1 MEKKHRPD
9 PILFG
14 ICCALVAVGILVLA
28 SVSAS
33 FSLQRFGTTY
43 YFLVHQVLYGLLPGL
58 FFGSIA
64 FFASLALLKRF
75 SLPLLILG
83 VILVGLVF
91 VPGLGVKSG
100 EALRW
105 VSVGFFSFQPSE
117 LLKPAFI
124 VYLAAWLAN
133 RVSKKEKSATFLS
146 FIAILGAISL
156 FLIAQPAVSTL
167 GIIGITGLTMYFFA
181 GTPVWHT
188 ILLVLSGFGGFFL
201 LVKIA
206 AYSKLSYI
214 LNRITVFLDPS
225 LDPLGKGYQIQQ
237 ALIGIGSGGITG
249 VGLGLSFQKFGS
261 LPEPIG
267 DSIFAIFAEEIGL
280 LGAAFLIVLFLAF
293 AWRSFI
299 IAHRVQDP
307 FAKNT
312 AIGIACWITVQ
323 AFINM
328 GAMIGMLPLTGVPLP
343 FISYGGSALMAELIG
358 IGILLNI
365 SKSLTKA

>member
-9 PILFG
+9 PVLFG
-14 ICCALVAVGILVLA
+14 ICVALVAVGILVLA

-33 FSLQRFGTTY
+33 FSLQRFGTTF
-43 YFLVHQVLYGLLPGL
+43 YFFVHQVLYGLLPGL
-58 FFGSIA
+58 LVGSAA
-64 FFASLALLKRF
+64 FFVPLSLLKRL
-75 SLPLLILG
+75 SLPILFLA
-83 VILVGLVF
+83 VVLVGLVF
-91 VPGLGVKSG
+91 IPGLGVRSG

-105 VSVGFFSFQPSE
+105 VSILGFSFQPSE

-124 VYLAAWLAN
+124 VYLAAWLAS
-133 RVSKKEKSATFLS
+133 RISQKEKNAAFLP
-146 FIAILGAISL
+146 FAAILGAISV
-156 FLIAQPAVSTL
+156 FLVAQPAISTL
-167 GIIGITGLTMYFFA
+167 GIIGITGLAMYFFA

-188 ILLVLSGFGGFFL
+188 MVLVLTGLGGLFL
-201 LVKIA
+201 LI
-206 AYSKLSYI
+206 KLAPYR
-214 LNRITVFLDPS
+214 LNRLAVFLDPA

-280 LGAAFLIVLFLAF
+280 IGAVFLIFLFLAF
-293 AWRSFI
+293 AWRSFV
-299 IAHRVQDP
+299 IAQRVQDP
-307 FAKNT
+307 FAKNA

-343 FISYGGSALMAELIG
+343 FISYGGSALIAELIG

-365 SKSLTKA
+365 SKQV

>member
-9 PILFG
+9 PVLFG
-14 ICCALVAVGILVLA
+14 ICCTLIAVGILVLA

-43 YFLVHQVLYGLLPGL
+43 YFFAHQVLYGLLPGL
-58 FFGSIA
+58 LLGSAMFFVPLS
-64 FFASLALLKRF
+64 LLKRL
-75 SLPLLILG
+75 SLPILIFAI
-83 VILVGLVF
+83 ILVGLVF

-105 VSVGFFSFQPSE
+105 VSLFGFSFQPSE

-124 VYLAAWLAN
+124 LYLAAWLAN
-133 RVSKKEKSATFLS
+133 RIFQKNKNATFIP
-146 FIAILGAISL
+146 FAAILGAISL

-167 GIIGITGLTMYFFA
+167 GIITITGLVMYFFA

-188 ILLVLSGFGGFFL
+188 VLLLLAGLGGLFL
-201 LVKIA
+201 LI
-206 AYSKLSYI
+206 KLAPYR
-214 LNRITVFLDPS
+214 LNRLAVFLDPS

-280 LGAAFLIVLFLAF
+280 LGAAFLIFLFLAF

-307 FAKNT
+307 FAKNL

-365 SKSLTKA
+365 SKQA

>member
-14 ICCALVAVGILVLA
+14 ICCTLVAVGILILA

-33 FSLQRFGTTY
+33 FSLQRFGTTF
-43 YFLVHQVLYGLLPGL
+43 YFLIHQMEYGLLPGL
-58 FFGSIA
+58 LLGSIA
-64 FFASLALLKRF
+64 FFTPLARLKQASTF
-75 SLPLLILG
+75 ILIG
-83 VILVGLVF
+83 AVILVGMVF
-91 VPGLGVKSG
+91 IPGIGVKSG

-105 VSVGFFSFQPSE
+105 LSLFGFSFQPSE

-124 VYLAAWLAN
+124 LYLAAWLAN
-133 RVSKKEKSATFLS
+133 RTSQKNKNATLIPFV
-146 FIAILGAISL
+146 AILGAISL
-156 FLIAQPAVSTL
+156 FLIAQPAISTL
-167 GIIGITGLTMYFFA
+167 GIIGITGLAMYFFS

-188 ILLVLSGFGGFFL
+188 IALILTGLGGLFVLIKL
-201 LVKIA
+201 A

-214 LNRITVFLDPS
+214 LNRITVFFDPS
-225 LDPLGKGYQIQQ
+225 LDPLDKGYQIQQ

-249 VGLGLSFQKFGS
+249 VGLGLSFQKFGL

-267 DSIFAIFAEEIGL
+267 DSIFAIFAEEMGFV
-280 LGAAFLIVLFLAF
+280 GAAFLVVLFLAF

-299 IAHRVQDP
+299 IAHRAQDP

-328 GAMIGMLPLTGVPLP
+328 GAMVGMLPLTGVPLP
-343 FISYGGSALMAELIG
+343 FISYGGSALIAELIG
-358 IGILLNI
+358 VGILLG
-365 SKSLTKA
+365 LTKSR

>member
-14 ICCALVAVGILVLA
+14 ICILLVAVGILVLA

-33 FSLQRFGTTY
+33 FSLQRFGTTF
-43 YFLVHQVLYGLLPGL
+43 YFLIHQITHGLLPGL
-58 FFGSIA
+58 LFGSIA
-64 FFASLALLKRF
+64 FFIPLALVKRF
-75 SLPLLILG
+75 SLPLLIG
-83 VILVGLVF
+83 VIILVGLVF
-91 VPGLGVKSG
+91 IPGIGVKSG

-105 VSVGFFSFQPSE
+105 VSFFGFSFQPSE

-124 VYLAAWLAN
+124 VYLAAWLAS
-133 RVSKKEKSATFLS
+133 RVSQKNKNATLLPFVG
-146 FIAILGAISL
+146 ILGAISL

-167 GIIGITGLTMYFFA
+167 GIIGITGLAMYFFA

-188 ILLVLSGFGGFFL
+188 ALLLFGGLGGLFVL
-201 LVKIA
+201 MKLA
-206 AYSKLSYI
+206 AYSKLSYV
-214 LNRITVFLDPS
+214 LNRVAVFLDPS

-280 LGAAFLIVLFLAF
+280 LGAVFLILLFLAF
-293 AWRSFI
+293 AWRSFV
-299 IAHRVQDP
+299 IAQRAQDP
-307 FAKNT
+307 FAKNA
-312 AIGIACWITVQ
+312 AIGVACWICVQ

-328 GAMIGMLPLTGVPLP
+328 GAMIGLLPLTGVPLP
-343 FISYGGSALMAELIG
+343 FISYGASALIAELIG

-365 SKSLTKA
+365 SKQT

>member
-9 PILFG
+9 PILLG
-14 ICCALVAVGILVLA
+14 ICCTLVVVGFLVLA

-33 FSLQRFGTTY
+33 FSLQRFGTTF
-43 YFLVHQVLYGLLPGL
+43 YFFLHQVEYGLLPGL
-58 FFGSIA
+58 LFGSIA
-64 FFASLALLKRF
+64 FFTPLALIKRF
-75 SLPLLILG
+75 SLLILIG
-83 VILVGLVF
+83 AVILVGLVF
-91 VPGLGVKSG
+91 IPGLGVKSG

-105 VSVGFFSFQPSE
+105 VSIFGFSFQPSE

-133 RVSKKEKSATFLS
+133 RISQKNKNATLFP
-146 FIAILGAISL
+146 FAAILGAISL

-167 GIIGITGLTMYFFA
+167 GIIGITGLAMYFFA
-181 GTPVWHT
+181 GTPLWHT
-188 ILLVLSGFGGFFL
+188 MVL
-201 LVKIA
+201 IA
-206 AYSKLSYI
+206 AGLGGLFVLIKLAPYRLSR
-214 LNRITVFLDPS
+214 LAVFLDPS

-249 VGLGLSFQKFGS
+249 VGLGLGFQKFGS

-267 DSIFAIFAEEIGL
+267 DSIFAIFAEEMGL
-280 LGAAFLIVLFLAF
+280 VGAVFLILLFLAF

-299 IAHRVQDP
+299 IARRVQDP
-307 FAKNT
+307 FAKNVT
-312 AIGIACWITVQ
+312 IGIACWITIQ
-323 AFINM
+323 AFVNM
-328 GAMIGMLPLTGVPLP
+328 GAMVGILPLTGVPLP

-365 SKSLTKA
+365 SKQAT

>member
-14 ICCALVAVGILVLA
+14 ICIILVAAGILILA

-43 YFLVHQVLYGLLPGL
+43 YFLNHQLLVGLLPGL
-58 FFGSIA
+58 LAGAIA
-64 FFASLALLKRF
+64 FFTPLSFLKRF
-75 SLPLLILG
+75 SLLFLIG
-83 VILVGLVF
+83 AVFLVGLVF
-91 VPGLGVKSG
+91 VPGLGIKSG

-105 VSVGFFSFQPSE
+105 VSFFGVSFQPSE

-124 VYLAAWLAN
+124 MYLAAWLAS
-133 RVSKKEKSATFLS
+133 RSSQKEKNATFLP
-146 FIAILGAISL
+146 FVAILGAISL
-156 FLIAQPAVSTL
+156 FLLSQPAVSTL
-167 GIIGITGLTMYFFA
+167 GIIGITGLAMYFFA

-188 ILLVLSGFGGFFL
+188 ILILFSGLGIVFVLL
-201 LVKIA
+201 KIA
-206 AYSKLSYI
+206 AFSKLSYI
-214 LNRITVFLDPS
+214 LNRVAVFFNPG
-225 LDPLGKGYQIQQ
+225 LDPLGKGYQMQQ
-237 ALIGIGSGGITG
+237 ALIGIGSGGIGG

-267 DSIFAIFAEEIGL
+267 DSIFAIFAEETGF
-280 LGAAFLIVLFLAF
+280 LGAAVLIALFLAF
-293 AWRSFI
+293 AWRSFV
-299 IAHRVQDP
+299 IAQRTQDP
-307 FAKNT
+307 FAKNI
-312 AIGIACWITVQ
+312 AVGVACWITVQ

-343 FISYGGSALMAELIG
+343 FISYGGSALIAELIG

-365 SKSLTKA
+365 SKQA

>member
-14 ICCALVAVGILVLA
+14 ICILLVAVGILVLA

-33 FSLQRFGTTY
+33 FSLQRFGTTF
-43 YFLVHQVLYGLLPGL
+43 YFFIHQITHGLLPGL
-58 FFGSIA
+58 LLGSIA
-64 FFASLALLKRF
+64 FFTPLTLVKRF
-75 SLPLLILG
+75 SLPLLLG
-83 VILVGLVF
+83 AIVLVGLVF
-91 VPGLGVKSG
+91 IPGIGVKSG

-105 VSVGFFSFQPSE
+105 ISFFGFSFQPSE

-133 RVSKKEKSATFLS
+133 RVSQKNKN
-146 FIAILGAISL
+146 AILIPFFAILVAISL
-156 FLIAQPAVSTL
+156 FLVAQPAISTL
-167 GIIGITGLTMYFFA
+167 GIIGIIGLAMYFFA

-188 ILLVLSGFGGFFL
+188 ALLLLGGLFILMKL
-201 LVKIA
+201 A
-206 AYSKLSYI
+206 AYSKLSYV
-214 LNRITVFLDPS
+214 LNRVAVFLDPS

-267 DSIFAIFAEEIGL
+267 DSIFAIFAEEMGLIG
-280 LGAAFLIVLFLAF
+280 AVFLILLFLAF

-299 IAHRVQDP
+299 VAQRVQDP
-307 FAKNT
+307 FAKN
-312 AIGIACWITVQ
+312 AVIGVACWITVQ
-323 AFINM
+323 AFVNM
-328 GAMIGMLPLTGVPLP
+328 GAMIGIIPLTGVPLP
-343 FISYGGSALMAELIG
+343 FISYGGSALIAELIG

-365 SKSLTKA
+365 SKQA

>member
-14 ICCALVAVGILVLA
+14 ICITLVAVGILVLA

-33 FSLQRFGTTY
+33 FSLQRFGTTF
-43 YFLVHQVLYGLLPGL
+43 YFFVHQVLYGLLPGL
-58 FFGSIA
+58 LLGSVA
-64 FFASLALLKRF
+64 FFLPLSFLKRL
-75 SLPLLILG
+75 SLPILIFA

-91 VPGLGVKSG
+91 IPGLGAKSG

-105 VSVGFFSFQPSE
+105 VSLGGFSFQPSE

-124 VYLAAWLAN
+124 VYLSAWLAN
-133 RVSKKEKSATFLS
+133 RISKKEKNAALIPFVV
-146 FIAILGAISL
+146 ILGTISL
-156 FLIAQPAVSTL
+156 FLISQPAISTL
-167 GIIGITGLTMYFFA
+167 GIIGITGLAMYFFS

-188 ILLVLSGFGGFFL
+188 VLLLLGSLGGFFL
-201 LVKIA
+201 LI
-206 AYSKLSYI
+206 KLAPYR
-214 LNRITVFLDPS
+214 LNRLAVFLDPS

-280 LGAAFLIVLFLAF
+280 IGAAFLIFLFLAF
-293 AWRSFI
+293 AWRSFM
-299 IAHRVQDP
+299 IAQRVQDP
-307 FAKNT
+307 FSKNA
-312 AIGIACWITVQ
+312 AIGIACWIAVQ
-323 AFINM
+323 AFVNM
-328 GAMIGMLPLTGVPLP
+328 GAMIGIIPLTGVPLP
-343 FISYGGSALMAELIG
+343 FISYGGSALIAELIG
-358 IGILLNI
+358 MGILLNI
-365 SKSLTKA
+365 SKQT

>member
-9 PILFG
+9 PILLG
-14 ICCALVAVGILVLA
+14 ICVTLIAVGILFLA

-33 FSLQRFGTTY
+33 FSLQRFGTTF
-43 YFLVHQVLYGLLPGL
+43 YFFTHQVLYGLLPGL
-58 FFGSIA
+58 FLGSIA
-64 FFASLALLKRF
+64 FLVPLSWLKRF
-75 SLPLLILG
+75 SLPILILA
-83 VILVGLVF
+83 IALVGLVF
-91 VPGLGVKSG
+91 IPGLGVKSG

-105 VSVGFFSFQPSE
+105 VTLGSFSFQPSE
-117 LLKPAFI
+117 LLKPAFV

-133 RVSKKEKSATFLS
+133 RISTREKNAA
-146 FIAILGAISL
+146 FIPFIVMLGAISL
-156 FLIAQPAVSTL
+156 FLVSQPAISTL
-167 GIIGITGLTMYFFA
+167 GIIGITGLAMYFFS

-188 ILLVLSGFGGFFL
+188 VLLLLGGLGSLFVLTKL
-201 LVKIA
+201 A

-214 LNRITVFLDPS
+214 VNRVAVFFDPS

-280 LGAAFLIVLFLAF
+280 IGAAFLIFLFLAF
-293 AWRSFI
+293 AWRSFVV
-299 IAHRVQDP
+299 VQRIQDQ
-307 FAKNT
+307 FAKNA
-312 AIGIACWITVQ
+312 AIGVACWITVQ

-343 FISYGGSALMAELIG
+343 FISYGGSALIAELIG

-365 SKSLTKA
+365 SKQA

>member
-14 ICCALVAVGILVLA
+14 ICVALVAIGILVLA

-33 FSLQRFGTTY
+33 FSLQRFGTTF
-43 YFLVHQVLYGLLPGL
+43 YFLNHQLIYGLLPGIL
-58 FFGSIA
+58 LGSIA
-64 FFASLALLKRF
+64 FFLPLPFLKRL
-75 SLPLLILG
+75 SLPLLIG
-83 VILVGLVF
+83 AIALVGLVF
-91 VPGLGVKSG
+91 IPGLGVKSG

-105 VSVGFFSFQPSE
+105 ISVLGFSFQPSE

-133 RVSKKEKSATFLS
+133 RTSQKEKNAAF
-146 FIAILGAISL
+146 FPFVVIMGAISL
-156 FLIAQPAVSTL
+156 FLISQPAISTL
-167 GIIGITGLTMYFFA
+167 GIITITGLAMYFFA

-188 ILLVLSGFGGFFL
+188 IALLVGGFGGFFIL
-201 LVKIA
+201 MKLA
-206 AYSKLSYI
+206 AYGKLSYI
-214 LNRITVFLDPS
+214 THRIAVFLDPS

-267 DSIFAIFAEEIGL
+267 DSIFAIFAEEIGFI
-280 LGAAFLIVLFLAF
+280 GAMFLIALFLAF
-293 AWRSFI
+293 AWRSFAAAQRI
-299 IAHRVQDP
+299 QDP
-307 FAKNT
+307 FAKNA
-312 AIGIACWITVQ
+312 AIGIACWICVQ
-323 AFINM
+323 AFMNM
-328 GAMIGMLPLTGVPLP
+328 GAMIGVLPLTGVPLP
-343 FISYGGSALMAELIG
+343 FISYGGSALIAELIG

-365 SKSLTKA
+365 TKRV